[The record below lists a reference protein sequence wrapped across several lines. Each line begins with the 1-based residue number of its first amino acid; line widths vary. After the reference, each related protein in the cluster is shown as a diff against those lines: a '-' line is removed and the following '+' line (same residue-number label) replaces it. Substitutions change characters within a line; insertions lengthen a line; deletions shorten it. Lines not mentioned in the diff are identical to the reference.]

1 MVKSNNKGFS
11 LVELIVAIAVFAIL
25 VYPITNAL
33 IMATKTTATSTKKQ
47 YAVEKAEEIME
58 NFKTASLGD
67 KVALPDDNGTKTY
80 TFTKGASSSES
91 ITLPNSKVASYTN
104 TAYTC
109 NDISIGKEYEKYT
122 CTVDVNDAGYQVLKN
137 GYVLKSHEGS
147 NATFKTGEGG
157 SVLKTN
163 ITESGTI
170 RNLDSKQS
178 AIIVGATYDTTAS
191 EHNLDNLAYQYFLDE
206 KLAILKDYDVQYNHY
221 LSGGG
226 TFDEDHF
233 QKNTT
238 IKITKFG
245 SKYTVECIVD
255 YTDYTN
261 VSVIRTK
268 YVNSGKNVYKPHGD
282 GVVYSKEFD
291 DEIPPIYL
299 LYVPAI
305 YNGAYCTTDNITIDK
320 SSIADEAKVYVFE
333 STAELSSTYKK
344 IICEQ
349 FGVSKVGDLTY
360 TNASKNT
367 KMKDVK
373 VRMKLAPGTDAGS
386 LKTYANFDFDNANSD
401 ISVNSLA
408 NDESGDV
415 YMYEITVTLTDSK
428 GNKTVVKGTRGK

>member
-1 MVKSNNKGFS
+1 M
-11 LVELIVAIAVFAIL
+11 
-25 VYPITNAL
+25 
-33 IMATKTTATSTKKQ
+33 
-47 YAVEKAEEIME
+47 
-58 NFKTASLGD
+58 
-67 KVALPDDNGTKTY
+67 
-80 TFTKGASSSES
+80 
-91 ITLPNSKVASYTN
+91 
-104 TAYTC
+104 
-109 NDISIGKEYEKYT
+109 
-122 CTVDVNDAGYQVLKN
+122 
-137 GYVLKSHEGS
+137 
-147 NATFKTGEGG
+147 
-157 SVLKTN
+157 
-163 ITESGTI
+163 
-170 RNLDSKQS
+170 
-178 AIIVGATYDTTAS
+178 
-191 EHNLDNLAYQYFLDE
+191 
-206 KLAILKDYDVQYNHY
+206 
-221 LSGGG
+221 
-226 TFDEDHF
+226 
-233 QKNTT
+233 
-238 IKITKFG
+238 
-245 SKYTVECIVD
+245 
-255 YTDYTN
+255 
-261 VSVIRTK
+261 
-268 YVNSGKNVYKPHGD
+268 YKPHGD